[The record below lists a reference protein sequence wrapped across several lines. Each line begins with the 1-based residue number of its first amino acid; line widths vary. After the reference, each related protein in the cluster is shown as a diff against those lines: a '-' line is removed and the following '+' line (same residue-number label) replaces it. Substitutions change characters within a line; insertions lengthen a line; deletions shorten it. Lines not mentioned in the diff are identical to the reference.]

1 MDLHLAGTSVD
12 HLEDAVA
19 ATDSSLPHPQCR
31 SLTDMTLTTVTAWS
45 VKPIMLEWVDQ
56 WEETGWTD
64 PHQAIVSHLP
74 TEWVTGSQTPETD
87 CPRPDPSWKTEIPAV
102 LTPTSE
108 TGIPLAPDLPLST
121 MNASWAW
128 ELAAVALTQ
137 LVLPAPP
144 LAGVAASMAWAM
156 VVGTTT
162 PGQAWTAPAWE
173 EQPEVGPLQGETTS
187 DRAELGLAGAR
198 GDTAVNRGAWEVGS
212 R

>member
-12 HLEDAVA
+12 HLEEAVA

-56 WEETGWTD
+56 WEATG
-64 PHQAIVSHLP
+64 
-74 TEWVTGSQTPETD
+74 WVTGSQTPETD

-121 MNASWAW
+121 MNAASWAW
-128 ELAAVALTQ
+128 ELAAVGLTQ

-144 LAGVAASMAWAM
+144 LAGVAASMAWAT

-173 EQPEVGPLQGETTS
+173 EQPEE
-187 DRAELGLAGAR
+187 
-198 GDTAVNRGAWEVGS
+198 
-212 R
+212 